1 MNADL
6 LLAHFDNISDA
17 PDAITRLRQFVLSLA
32 VRGKLVKSDPA
43 EEPAHRLLKRIQ
55 KQRALMVERGEIK
68 RCETLPVEPGDEPF
82 LIPPHWVWTRMGEIA
97 DWGSGSTPARGN
109 SDHFGG
115 GITWLK
121 SGELNDNK
129 QLKGSEETISELAL
143 RRGSFR
149 LNHAGDVLIAMYGAT
164 IGKVAILAEPAVT
177 NQAVCGCTPMDGV
190 SNEYLFVF
198 LKSQRAQFQA
208 AREGGAQPNISK
220 IKILSFAFALPPLAE
235 QYRIVAKVEELM
247 ALCDR
252 LEAAQRERESRRD
265 LLAASAHHHLNNG
278 SDAKALR
285 GHAQFFISHL
295 PRITARP
302 DQIKHLRQTV
312 LSLGI
317 RGKLV
322 EQDPKDEP
330 AFQLMARINSEKSRL
345 LRLGELTKS
354 NKAVARERSFQPLD
368 LPSTWIAAT
377 LGEIAFDFRYGTSV
391 KCCYET
397 VGEPVLRIPNI
408 DNGRISTA
416 DLKFGSLSP
425 REAEE
430 LRLRIGDILMVRSN
444 GSLDLV
450 GRPAMVEAET
460 VGYCYAGYLVRVRT
474 STELLNTKYLV
485 LALNSGF
492 VRDQIEVP
500 VRTTVGLKNVN
511 TAELSSLVIPVPP
524 LAEQHRIVAKV
535 DQLMILCN
543 QLEAGLTR
551 AQTDASRLLDSV
563 LHHALNRLPS
573 SSLKHLVSQHLRGQN
588 SHGSTGP

>member
-1 MNADL
+1 M
-6 LLAHFDNISDA
+6 
-17 PDAITRLRQFVLSLA
+17 
-32 VRGKLVKSDPA
+32 
-43 EEPAHRLLKRIQ
+43 
-55 KQRALMVERGEIK
+55 
-68 RCETLPVEPGDEPF
+68 
-82 LIPPHWVWTRMGEIA
+82 
-97 DWGSGSTPARGN
+97 
-109 SDHFGG
+109 
-115 GITWLK
+115 
-121 SGELNDNK
+121 
-129 QLKGSEETISELAL
+129 
-143 RRGSFR
+143 
-149 LNHAGDVLIAMYGAT
+149 
-164 IGKVAILAEPAVT
+164 
-177 NQAVCGCTPMDGV
+177 
-190 SNEYLFVF
+190 
-198 LKSQRAQFQA
+198 
-208 AREGGAQPNISK
+208 
-220 IKILSFAFALPPLAE
+220 
-235 QYRIVAKVEELM
+235 
-247 ALCDR
+247 
-252 LEAAQRERESRRD
+252 
-265 LLAASAHHHLNNG
+265 
-278 SDAKALR
+278 
-285 GHAQFFISHL
+285 
-295 PRITARP
+295 
-302 DQIKHLRQTV
+302 
-312 LSLGI
+312 
-317 RGKLV
+317 
-322 EQDPKDEP
+322 
-330 AFQLMARINSEKSRL
+330 
-345 LRLGELTKS
+345 
-354 NKAVARERSFQPLD
+354 
-368 LPSTWIAAT
+368 
-377 LGEIAFDFRYGTSV
+377 
-391 KCCYET
+391 
-397 VGEPVLRIPNI
+397 LRIPNI